1 MIARL
6 RVVHL
11 ACVYN
16 VFGCVENVA
25 VVSRYGKPGK
35 VGLFFGRQV
44 VMEESVFKPFAGHVK
59 RFDFFNE

>member
-6 RVVHL
+6 CVVYF

-16 VFGCVENVA
+16 VFGRVKNVA
-25 VVSRYGKPGK
+25 FVGLYGKSRK

-44 VMEESVFKPFAGHVK
+44 VMEESVFKPFAGYVN
-59 RFDFFNE
+59 R